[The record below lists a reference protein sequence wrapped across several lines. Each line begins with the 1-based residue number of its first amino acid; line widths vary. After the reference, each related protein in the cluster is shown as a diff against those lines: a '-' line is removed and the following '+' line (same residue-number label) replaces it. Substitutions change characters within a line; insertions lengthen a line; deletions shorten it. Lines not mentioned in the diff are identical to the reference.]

1 MLKNLNT
8 KTIILASQ
16 SPRRQDLL
24 SDLGITFKVIT
35 KPIEEDFPSE
45 MNPHLI
51 AEYLANKKSLAF
63 HPKGEEIIITADTV
77 VIHNNK
83 VLNKPKNKEEAK
95 EILSILS
102 SSTHEVV
109 TGVCIHQENNQFSFS
124 ELTKVQFK
132 TLSEWEIDY
141 YINKNILHQSS
152 SQTIKDQLNCKYFQ
166 GYYHLDY
173 LHSAIIVPEISN
185 YRYSLEFLHLIGF
198 HQH

>member
-8 KTIILASQ
+8 KNIILASQ

-24 SDLGITFKVIT
+24 SDLDITFEVIT

-51 AEYLANKKSLAF
+51 AEYLAIKKSLAF

-95 EILSILS
+95 EMLSNLS
-102 SSTHEVV
+102 CSTHEVV
-109 TGVCIHQENNQFSFS
+109 TGVCIYQKNNQFSFS

-132 TLSEWEIDY
+132 TLSKWEIDY
-141 YINKNILHQSS
+141 YINNYNPSDKAGAYGIQDWIGKIGIKSIDGCYYNVMGLPL
-152 SQTIKDQLNCKYFQ
+152 QTLYS
-166 GYYHLDY
+166 Y
-173 LHSAIIVPEISN
+173 LIN
-185 YRYSLEFLHLIGF
+185 L
-198 HQH
+198 

>member
-95 EILSILS
+95 EMLSNLS

-124 ELTKVQFK
+124 ELTKVEFK

-141 YINKNILHQSS
+141 YINNYNPSDKAGAYGIQDWIGKIGIKSIDGCYYNVMGLPL
-152 SQTIKDQLNCKYFQ
+152 QTLYS
-166 GYYHLDY
+166 Y
-173 LHSAIIVPEISN
+173 LIN
-185 YRYSLEFLHLIGF
+185 L
-198 HQH
+198 